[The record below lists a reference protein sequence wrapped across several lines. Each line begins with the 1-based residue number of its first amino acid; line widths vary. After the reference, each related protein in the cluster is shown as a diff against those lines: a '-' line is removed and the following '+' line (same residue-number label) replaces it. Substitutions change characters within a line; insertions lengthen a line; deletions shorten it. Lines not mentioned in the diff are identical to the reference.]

1 MKRRNLMRFLSL
13 MFDKSGYKSNM
24 SDFTDNM
31 NVEYIDNAIQKLNT
45 YAKED
50 SLKDLISILEAL
62 KQDPHN
68 ESLADKLTYTWRNLG
83 VYQGTVLTYVPDFYT
98 LIPDD
103 IFGDNLKK

>member
-1 MKRRNLMRFLSL
+1 M
-13 MFDKSGYKSNM
+13 SNI
-24 SDFTDNM
+24 TDNM

-50 SLKDLISILEAL
+50 NLKALISILEAL

-68 ESLADKLTYTWRNLG
+68 ESLSAELTNTWRNLG